1 MTETPPAAAP
11 AVPLLSLADV
21 DVVYD
26 QMILGLRGVS
36 LAVPEGA
43 IVALLGANGAGK
55 TTTLKA
61 ASGLLAAEGG
71 TITRGRVTY
80 RGASVLA
87 AAPRELV
94 RQGLAQVLEGR
105 HCFAHL
111 TVEENLTA
119 GALVRRPNRALL
131 AAELARVYAIFP
143 RLAERRRGA
152 TGLLSGGEQQMVAV
166 GRALMSRPR
175 LLLLDEPSMGLAPRI
190 VHELFAILAQLN
202 REERVTILLAEQNA
216 TLALRFADIGYVLE
230 NGRVVASGPA
240 ADLAD
245 RDDVKNSYLGVSG
258 GQRRRF
264 GRRPAALPPTS
275 V

>member
-1 MTETPPAAAP
+1 VTESPPSTA
-11 AVPLLSLADV
+11 PLLSLTDV
-21 DVVYD
+21 EVVYD

-36 LAVPEGA
+36 LVVPEGA
-43 IVALLGANGAGK
+43 IVSLLGANGAGK

-61 ASGLLAAEGG
+61 VSGLLAAEGG
-71 TITRGRVTY
+71 ALTRGGIAY
-80 RGASVLA
+80 RGASIVA
-87 AAPRELV
+87 AGPRDLV

-111 TVEENLTA
+111 TVEENLKA
-119 GALVRRPNRALL
+119 GALVRRPSRGEL
-131 AAELARVYAIFP
+131 AAELERVYAIFP

-152 TGLLSGGEQQMVAV
+152 AGLLSGGEQQMVAV

-190 VHELFAILAQLN
+190 VHEIFATLAELN
-202 REERVTILLAEQNA
+202 REERMSILLAEQNA
-216 TLALRFADIGYVLE
+216 TLALRFADLGYVLE

-240 ADLAD
+240 AALAE

-258 GQRRRF
+258 GQRRPF
-264 GRRPAALPPTS
+264 GRRPRALSPPS
-275 V
+275 A